1 MKKMM
6 IKSLRR
12 IQKNLMSYINQDRF
26 IDHCAVFGTYNIKD
40 AVYSNILGLH
50 ALQHRG
56 QEASGIFY
64 FQDNGQFSFKKGIGK
79 VSEVYAGF
87 DHEQIENP
95 KVTNGHNRYS
105 TFGGSEEKNIQ
116 PLYAQINKDIISISH
131 NGNITNAHY
140 LKQILLEDGCI
151 FQSDMDTEVIL
162 HLIAKSKETNIIE
175 KIQDALR
182 KIEGAYS
189 LIITYNDEII
199 AIRDP
204 NGIRPL
210 VLGKKDSGYV
220 ISSET
225 CGLDII
231 NSTFEREINP
241 GEIFLINDKGTRS
254 FSIANKVDKKFCI
267 FEYIYFARPDSN
279 FLNQNVY
286 EARINI
292 GKELYLEKKENNSD
306 IVIPVPDSGL
316 ASAIGYSEASGIPF
330 QLGIIRNHYVG
341 RSFIQPKQELRD
353 LAVKM
358 KHNVNLKLLKGKSIT
373 LIDDSIVR
381 GTTSK
386 KIVSLLKNAGVK
398 EIHFKVAS
406 PAIIGSCYYGVDTPN
421 EDNLIA
427 NIKNLEEI
435 KNYLEVDSLQ
445 YLSLNGLYKA
455 VNGNSGYCDA
465 CFTKN
470 YPVPLIDQTLKKQQ
484 KEQIKLV

>member
-1 MKKMM
+1 
-6 IKSLRR
+6 
-12 IQKNLMSYINQDRF
+12 MSYINQDRF
-26 IDHCAVFGTYNIKD
+26 IDHCAVFGTYDLKESI
-40 AVYSNILGLH
+40 YSTILGLH

-56 QEASGIFY
+56 QEASGVFY
-64 FQDNGQFSFKKGIGK
+64 FQESGLFSFKKGIGK
-79 VSEVYAGF
+79 VSEVYARF
-87 DHEQIENP
+87 DHEKIENP
-95 KVTNGHNRYS
+95 RVTNGHNRYS

-116 PLYAQINKDIISISH
+116 PLYAQINKDNISISH

-140 LKQILLEDGCI
+140 LKQNLLEDGCI

-175 KIQDALR
+175 KIQNALR
-182 KIEGAYS
+182 KVEGAYS

-210 VLGKKDSGYV
+210 VLGKKDNGFV

-231 NSTFEREINP
+231 NATFEREIDP
-241 GEIFLINDKGTRS
+241 GEILLINDKGIKS
-254 FSIANKVDKKFCI
+254 FSIANKVNKTFCI

-286 EARINI
+286 EVRINI
-292 GKELYLEKKENNSD
+292 GKQLYLENKENNSD

-358 KHNVNLKLLKGKSIT
+358 KHNVNLKLLQGKSIT

-398 EIHFKVAS
+398 KIHFKVAS
-406 PAIIGSCYYGVDTPN
+406 PAIIGSCYYGVDTPD

-435 KNYLEVDSLQ
+435 KDYLEVDTLQ
-445 YLSLNGLYKA
+445 YLSLEGLYKA
-455 VNGNSGYCDA
+455 VNGNRGYCDA
-465 CFTKN
+465 CFTKK

>member
-1 MKKMM
+1 MAEK
-6 IKSLRR
+6 R
-12 IQKNLMSYINQDRF
+12 IS
-26 IDHCAVFGTYNIKD
+26 
-40 AVYSNILGLH
+40 S
-50 ALQHRG
+50 
-56 QEASGIFY
+56 
-64 FQDNGQFSFKKGIGK
+64 
-79 VSEVYAGF
+79 
-87 DHEQIENP
+87 
-95 KVTNGHNRYS
+95 S
-105 TFGGSEEKNIQ
+105 TI
-116 PLYAQINKDIISISH
+116 LYAQINKDIISISH

-182 KIEGAYS
+182 KVEGAYS

>member
-1 MKKMM
+1 
-6 IKSLRR
+6 
-12 IQKNLMSYINQDRF
+12 MSYINQDRF
-26 IDHCAVFGTYNIKD
+26 IDHCAVFGTYDLKESI
-40 AVYSNILGLH
+40 YSTILGLH

-56 QEASGIFY
+56 QEASGVFY
-64 FQDNGQFSFKKGIGK
+64 FQESGLFSFKKGIGK
-79 VSEVYAGF
+79 VSEVYARF
-87 DHEQIENP
+87 DHEKIENP
-95 KVTNGHNRYS
+95 RVTNGHNRYS

-116 PLYAQINKDIISISH
+116 PLYAQINKDNISISH

-140 LKQILLEDGCI
+140 LKQNLLEDGCI

-175 KIQDALR
+175 KIQNALR
-182 KIEGAYS
+182 KVEGAYS

-210 VLGKKDSGYV
+210 VLGKKDNGFV
-220 ISSET
+220 LSSET

-231 NSTFEREINP
+231 NATFEREIDP
-241 GEIFLINDKGTRS
+241 GEILLINDKGIKS
-254 FSIANKVDKKFCI
+254 FSIANKVNKTFCI

-286 EARINI
+286 EVRINI
-292 GKELYLEKKENNSD
+292 GKQLYLENKENNSD

-358 KHNVNLKLLKGKSIT
+358 KHNVNLKLLQGKSIT

-398 EIHFKVAS
+398 KIHFKVAS
-406 PAIIGSCYYGVDTPN
+406 PAIIGSCYYGVDTPD

-435 KNYLEVDSLQ
+435 KDYLEVDTLQ
-445 YLSLNGLYKA
+445 YLSLEGLYKA
-455 VNGNSGYCDA
+455 VNGNRGYCDA
-465 CFTKN
+465 CFTKK

>member
-1 MKKMM
+1 
-6 IKSLRR
+6 
-12 IQKNLMSYINQDRF
+12 MSYINQDRF
-26 IDHCAVFGTYNIKD
+26 IDHCAVFGTYNLKESI
-40 AVYSNILGLH
+40 YSTILGLH

-56 QEASGIFY
+56 QEASGVFY
-64 FQDNGQFSFKKGIGK
+64 FQESGLFSFKKGIGK

-87 DHEQIENP
+87 DHEKIGNP
-95 KVTNGHNRYS
+95 RVTNGHNRYS

-116 PLYAQINKDIISISH
+116 PLYAQINKDNISISH

-140 LKQILLEDGCI
+140 LKQNLLEDGCI

-210 VLGKKDSGYV
+210 VLGKKDNGFV
-220 ISSET
+220 LSSET

-231 NSTFEREINP
+231 NATFEREIDP
-241 GEIFLINDKGTRS
+241 GEILLINDKGIKS
-254 FSIANKVDKKFCI
+254 FSIANKVNKTFCI

-292 GKELYLEKKENNSD
+292 GKQLYLENKENNSD

-358 KHNVNLKLLKGKSIT
+358 KHNVNLKLLQGKSIT

-398 EIHFKVAS
+398 KIHFKVAS

-427 NIKNLEEI
+427 NIKNLDEI
-435 KNYLEVDSLQ
+435 KDYLEVDTLQ
-445 YLSLNGLYKA
+445 YLTLEGLYKA
-455 VNGNSGYCDA
+455 VNGNQGYCDA
-465 CFTKN
+465 CFTKK

>member
-12 IQKNLMSYINQDRF
+12 NQTNLMSYINQDKF

-87 DHEQIENP
+87 NHEKIENP

-116 PLYAQINKDIISISH
+116 PLYAQINKDIISIAH

-140 LKQILLEDGCI
+140 LKEILLEDGCI

-182 KIEGAYS
+182 KVEGAYS

-210 VLGKKDSGYV
+210 VLGKKDNGYV

-231 NSTFEREINP
+231 NSTFEREIKP

-286 EARINI
+286 EVRINI

-358 KHNVNLKLLKGKSIT
+358 KHNVNLKLLKDKSIT

-406 PAIIGSCYYGVDTPN
+406 PAIVGSCYYGVDTPN

-427 NIKNLEEI
+427 NIKSLEEI
-435 KNYLEVDSLQ
+435 KDYLEVDSLQ
-445 YLSLNGLYKA
+445 YLSLEGLYKA
-455 VNGNSGYCDA
+455 VNGNNGYCDA

>member
-1 MKKMM
+1 
-6 IKSLRR
+6 
-12 IQKNLMSYINQDRF
+12 MSYINQDRF
-26 IDHCAVFGTYNIKD
+26 IDHCAVFGTYDLKESI
-40 AVYSNILGLH
+40 YSTILGLH

-56 QEASGIFY
+56 QEASGVFY
-64 FQDNGQFSFKKGIGK
+64 FQESGLFSFKKGIGK

-87 DHEQIENP
+87 DHEKIENP
-95 KVTNGHNRYS
+95 RVTNGHNRYS
-105 TFGGSEEKNIQ
+105 TFGRSEEKNIQ
-116 PLYAQINKDIISISH
+116 PLYAQINKDNISISH

-140 LKQILLEDGCI
+140 LKQNLLEDGCI

-182 KIEGAYS
+182 KVEGAYS

-210 VLGKKDSGYV
+210 VLGKKDNGFV

-231 NSTFEREINP
+231 NATFEREIDP
-241 GEIFLINDKGTRS
+241 GEILLINDKGIKS
-254 FSIANKVDKKFCI
+254 FSIANKVNKTFCI

-286 EARINI
+286 EVRINI
-292 GKELYLEKKENNSD
+292 GKQLYLENKENNSD

-358 KHNVNLKLLKGKSIT
+358 KHNVNLKLLQGKSIT

-398 EIHFKVAS
+398 KIHFKVAS
-406 PAIIGSCYYGVDTPN
+406 PAIIGSCYYGVDTPD

-435 KNYLEVDSLQ
+435 KDYLEVDTLQ
-445 YLSLNGLYKA
+445 YLSLEGLYKA
-455 VNGNSGYCDA
+455 VNGNRGYCDA
-465 CFTKN
+465 CFTKK

>member
-12 IQKNLMSYINQDRF
+12 NQTNLMSYINQDKF

-64 FQDNGQFSFKKGIGK
+64 FQDNGKFSFKKGIGK
-79 VSEVYAGF
+79 VSEVYVGF
-87 DHEQIENP
+87 NHERIENP

-116 PLYAQINKDIISISH
+116 PLYAQINKDIISIAH

-140 LKQILLEDGCI
+140 LKEILLEDGCI

-182 KIEGAYS
+182 KVEGAYS

-210 VLGKKDSGYV
+210 VLGKKDNGYV

-292 GKELYLEKKENNSD
+292 GKELYLENKENNSD

-406 PAIIGSCYYGVDTPN
+406 PAIVGSCYYGVDTPN

-427 NIKNLEEI
+427 NIKSLEEI
-435 KNYLEVDSLQ
+435 KDYLEVDSLQ

-455 VNGNSGYCDA
+455 VNGNNGYCDA

>member
-1 MKKMM
+1 
-6 IKSLRR
+6 
-12 IQKNLMSYINQDRF
+12 MSYINQDRF
-26 IDHCAVFGTYNIKD
+26 IDHCAVFGTYDLKESI
-40 AVYSNILGLH
+40 YSTILGLH

-56 QEASGIFY
+56 QEASGVFY
-64 FQDNGQFSFKKGIGK
+64 FQESGLFSFKKGIGK

-87 DHEQIENP
+87 DHEKIENP
-95 KVTNGHNRYS
+95 RVTNGHNRYS

-116 PLYAQINKDIISISH
+116 PLYAQINKDNISISH

-140 LKQILLEDGCI
+140 LKQNLLEDGCI

-175 KIQDALR
+175 RIQNALR
-182 KIEGAYS
+182 KVEGAYS

-210 VLGKKDSGYV
+210 VLGKKDNGFV
-220 ISSET
+220 LSSET

-231 NSTFEREINP
+231 NATFEREIDP
-241 GEIFLINDKGTRS
+241 GEILLINDKGIKS
-254 FSIANKVDKKFCI
+254 FSIANKVNKTFCI

-286 EARINI
+286 EVRINI
-292 GKELYLEKKENNSD
+292 GKQLYLENKENNSD

-358 KHNVNLKLLKGKSIT
+358 KHNVNLKLLQGKSIT

-398 EIHFKVAS
+398 KIHFKVAS
-406 PAIIGSCYYGVDTPN
+406 PAIIGSCYYGVDTPD

-435 KNYLEVDSLQ
+435 KDYLEVDTLQ
-445 YLSLNGLYKA
+445 YLSLEGLYKA
-455 VNGNSGYCDA
+455 VNGNRGYCDA
-465 CFTKN
+465 CFTKK

>member
-6 IKSLRR
+6 IKSRR
-12 IQKNLMSYINQDRF
+12 RNQTNLMSYINQDKF

-64 FQDNGQFSFKKGIGK
+64 FQDNGKFSFKKGIGK
-79 VSEVYAGF
+79 VSEVYVGF
-87 DHEQIENP
+87 NHERIENP

-116 PLYAQINKDIISISH
+116 PLYAQINKDIISIAH

-140 LKQILLEDGCI
+140 LKEILLEDGCI

-182 KIEGAYS
+182 KVEGAYS

-210 VLGKKDSGYV
+210 VLGKKDNGYV

-292 GKELYLEKKENNSD
+292 GKELYLENKENNSD

-358 KHNVNLKLLKGKSIT
+358 KHNVNLKLLNGKSIT

-406 PAIIGSCYYGVDTPN
+406 PAIVGSCYYGVDTPN

-427 NIKNLEEI
+427 NLKSLEEI
-435 KNYLEVDSLQ
+435 KDYLEVDSLQ

-455 VNGNSGYCDA
+455 VNGNNGYCDA

-470 YPVPLIDQTLKKQQ
+470 YPVPLIDLTLKKQQ

>member
-1 MKKMM
+1 
-6 IKSLRR
+6 
-12 IQKNLMSYINQDRF
+12 MSYTNQDRF
-26 IDHCAVFGTYNIKD
+26 IDHCAVFGTYNLKESI
-40 AVYSNILGLH
+40 YSTILGLH

-56 QEASGIFY
+56 QEASGVFY
-64 FQDNGQFSFKKGIGK
+64 FQESGTFSFKKGIGK

-87 DHEQIENP
+87 DHEKIDNP
-95 KVTNGHNRYS
+95 RVRTAHNRYS

-116 PLYAQINKDIISISH
+116 PLYAQINKDNISISH

-140 LKQILLEDGCI
+140 LKQNLLEDGCI

-182 KIEGAYS
+182 KVEGAYS
-189 LIITYNDEII
+189 LIITYNDEIL

-210 VLGKKDSGYV
+210 VLGKKDDGFV

-231 NSTFEREINP
+231 NATFEREIDP
-241 GEIFLINDKGTRS
+241 GEILLINDKGTKT
-254 FSIANKVDKKFCI
+254 FSIANKVNKTFCI

-292 GKELYLEKKENNSD
+292 GKQLYLENKKNNSD

-358 KHNVNLKLLKGKSIT
+358 KHNVNLKLLQGKSIT

-435 KNYLEVDSLQ
+435 KDYLEVDSLQ
-445 YLSLNGLYKA
+445 YLSLEGLYKA
-455 VNGNSGYCDA
+455 VNGNKGYCDA
-465 CFTKN
+465 CFTKK
-470 YPVPLIDQTLKKQQ
+470 YPVPLIDQTLKIQQ

>member
-1 MKKMM
+1 
-6 IKSLRR
+6 
-12 IQKNLMSYINQDRF
+12 MSYINQDRF
-26 IDHCAVFGTYNIKD
+26 IDHCAVFGTYDLKESI
-40 AVYSNILGLH
+40 YSTILGLH

-56 QEASGIFY
+56 QEASGVFY
-64 FQDNGQFSFKKGIGK
+64 FQESGLFSFKKGIGK

-87 DHEQIENP
+87 DHEKIENP
-95 KVTNGHNRYS
+95 RVTNGHNRYS

-116 PLYAQINKDIISISH
+116 PLYAQINKDNISISH

-140 LKQILLEDGCI
+140 LKQNLLEDGCI

-182 KIEGAYS
+182 KVEGAYS

-210 VLGKKDSGYV
+210 VLGKKDNGFV

-231 NSTFEREINP
+231 NATFEREIDP
-241 GEIFLINDKGTRS
+241 GEILLINDKGIKS
-254 FSIANKVDKKFCI
+254 FSIANKVNKTFCI

-286 EARINI
+286 EVRINI
-292 GKELYLEKKENNSD
+292 GKQLYLENKEDNSD

-358 KHNVNLKLLKGKSIT
+358 KHNVNLKLLQGKSIT

-398 EIHFKVAS
+398 KIHFKVAS
-406 PAIIGSCYYGVDTPN
+406 PAIIGSCYYGVDTPD

-435 KNYLEVDSLQ
+435 KDYLEVDTLQ
-445 YLSLNGLYKA
+445 YLSLEGLYKA
-455 VNGNSGYCDA
+455 VNGNRGYCDA
-465 CFTKN
+465 CFTKK

>member
-1 MKKMM
+1 
-6 IKSLRR
+6 
-12 IQKNLMSYINQDRF
+12 
-26 IDHCAVFGTYNIKD
+26 
-40 AVYSNILGLH
+40 
-50 ALQHRG
+50 
-56 QEASGIFY
+56 
-64 FQDNGQFSFKKGIGK
+64 
-79 VSEVYAGF
+79 
-87 DHEQIENP
+87 
-95 KVTNGHNRYS
+95 
-105 TFGGSEEKNIQ
+105 
-116 PLYAQINKDIISISH
+116 
-131 NGNITNAHY
+131 
-140 LKQILLEDGCI
+140 
-151 FQSDMDTEVIL
+151 MDTEVIL

-182 KIEGAYS
+182 KVEGAYS
-189 LIITYNDEII
+189 LIITYNDEIL

-210 VLGKKDSGYV
+210 VLGKKDNGFV

-231 NSTFEREINP
+231 NATFEREIDP
-241 GEIFLINDKGTRS
+241 GEILLINDKGTKT
-254 FSIANKVDKKFCI
+254 FSIANKVNKTFCI

-292 GKELYLEKKENNSD
+292 GKQLYLENKKNNSD

-358 KHNVNLKLLKGKSIT
+358 KHNVNLKLLQGKSIT

-435 KNYLEVDSLQ
+435 RDYLEVDSLQ
-445 YLSLNGLYKA
+445 YLSLEGLYKA
-455 VNGNSGYCDA
+455 VNGNKGYCDA
-465 CFTKN
+465 CFTKK
-470 YPVPLIDQTLKKQQ
+470 YPVPLIDQTLKIQQ
-484 KEQIKLV
+484 KEQIELV

>member
-1 MKKMM
+1 
-6 IKSLRR
+6 
-12 IQKNLMSYINQDRF
+12 MSYINQDRF
-26 IDHCAVFGTYNIKD
+26 IDHCAVFGTYDLKESI
-40 AVYSNILGLH
+40 YSTILGLH

-56 QEASGIFY
+56 QEASGVFY
-64 FQDNGQFSFKKGIGK
+64 FQESGLFSFKKGIGK
-79 VSEVYAGF
+79 VSEVYTGF
-87 DHEQIENP
+87 DHEKIENP
-95 KVTNGHNRYS
+95 RVTNGHNRYS

-116 PLYAQINKDIISISH
+116 PLYAQINKDNISISH

-140 LKQILLEDGCI
+140 LKQNLLEDGCI

-182 KIEGAYS
+182 KVEGAYS

-210 VLGKKDSGYV
+210 VLGKKDNGFV
-220 ISSET
+220 LSSET

-231 NSTFEREINP
+231 NATFEREIDP
-241 GEIFLINDKGTRS
+241 GEILLINDKGTKT
-254 FSIANKVDKKFCI
+254 FSIANKVNKTFCI

-292 GKELYLEKKENNSD
+292 GKQLYLENKKNNSD

-358 KHNVNLKLLKGKSIT
+358 KHNVNLKLLRGKSIT

-398 EIHFKVAS
+398 KIHFKVAS

-435 KNYLEVDSLQ
+435 KDYLEVDTLQ
-445 YLSLNGLYKA
+445 YLSLEGLYKA
-455 VNGNSGYCDA
+455 VNGNQGYCDA
-465 CFTKN
+465 CFTKK

>member
-1 MKKMM
+1 
-6 IKSLRR
+6 
-12 IQKNLMSYINQDRF
+12 MSYINQDRF

-40 AVYSNILGLH
+40 AIYSNILGLH

-64 FQDNGQFSFKKGIGK
+64 FQDNRRFSFKKGIGK

-87 DHEQIENP
+87 NHELIKNP

-182 KIEGAYS
+182 KVEGAYS

-210 VLGKKDSGYV
+210 VLGKKDSGFV

-292 GKELYLEKKENNSD
+292 GKELYSEKKENNSD
-306 IVIPVPDSGL
+306 IIIPVPDSGL

-358 KHNVNLKLLKGKSIT
+358 KHNVNQKLLKNKSIT

-427 NIKNLEEI
+427 NIKSLEEI

-445 YLSLNGLYKA
+445 YLSLKGLYKA
-455 VNGNSGYCDA
+455 VNGDNGYCDA

-470 YPVPLIDQTLKKQQ
+470 YPVPLIDQTIKKQQ

>member
-1 MKKMM
+1 
-6 IKSLRR
+6 
-12 IQKNLMSYINQDRF
+12 MSYINQDRF
-26 IDHCAVFGTYNIKD
+26 IDHCAVFGTYDLKESI
-40 AVYSNILGLH
+40 YSTILGLH

-56 QEASGIFY
+56 QEASGVFY
-64 FQDNGQFSFKKGIGK
+64 FQESGLFSFKKGIGK

-87 DHEQIENP
+87 DHEKIGNP
-95 KVTNGHNRYS
+95 RITNGHNRYS

-116 PLYAQINKDIISISH
+116 PLYAQINKDNISISH

-140 LKQILLEDGCI
+140 LKQNLLEDGCI

-182 KIEGAYS
+182 KVEGAYS

-210 VLGKKDSGYV
+210 VLGKKDNGFV
-220 ISSET
+220 LSSET

-231 NSTFEREINP
+231 NATFEREIDP
-241 GEIFLINDKGTRS
+241 GEILLINDKGIKS
-254 FSIANKVDKKFCI
+254 FSIANKVNKTFCI

-292 GKELYLEKKENNSD
+292 GKQLYLENKENNSD

-358 KHNVNLKLLKGKSIT
+358 KHNVNLKLLQGKSIT

-398 EIHFKVAS
+398 KIHFKVAS

-435 KNYLEVDSLQ
+435 KDYLEVDTLQ
-445 YLSLNGLYKA
+445 YLSLEGLYKA
-455 VNGNSGYCDA
+455 VNGNQGYCDA
-465 CFTKN
+465 CFTKK

>member
-1 MKKMM
+1 
-6 IKSLRR
+6 
-12 IQKNLMSYINQDRF
+12 MSYINQDRF
-26 IDHCAVFGTYNIKD
+26 IDHCAVFGTYDLKESI
-40 AVYSNILGLH
+40 YSTILGLH

-56 QEASGIFY
+56 QEASGVFY
-64 FQDNGQFSFKKGIGK
+64 FQESGLFSFKKGIGK

-87 DHEQIENP
+87 DHEKIENP
-95 KVTNGHNRYS
+95 RVTNGHNRYS

-116 PLYAQINKDIISISH
+116 PLYAQINKDNISISH

-140 LKQILLEDGCI
+140 LKQNLLEDGCI

-175 KIQDALR
+175 KIQNALR
-182 KIEGAYS
+182 KVEGAYS

-210 VLGKKDSGYV
+210 VLGKKDNGFV

-231 NSTFEREINP
+231 NATFEREIDP
-241 GEIFLINDKGTRS
+241 GEILLINDKGIKS
-254 FSIANKVDKKFCI
+254 FSIANKVNKTFCI

-286 EARINI
+286 EVRINI
-292 GKELYLEKKENNSD
+292 GKQLYLENKENNSD

-358 KHNVNLKLLKGKSIT
+358 KHNVNLKLLQGKSIT

-398 EIHFKVAS
+398 KIHFKVAS
-406 PAIIGSCYYGVDTPN
+406 PAIIGSCYYGVDTPD

-435 KNYLEVDSLQ
+435 KDYLEVDTLQ
-445 YLSLNGLYKA
+445 YLSLEGLYKA
-455 VNGNSGYCDA
+455 VNGNRGYCDA
-465 CFTKN
+465 CFTKK

>member
-1 MKKMM
+1 
-6 IKSLRR
+6 
-12 IQKNLMSYINQDRF
+12 
-26 IDHCAVFGTYNIKD
+26 
-40 AVYSNILGLH
+40 
-50 ALQHRG
+50 
-56 QEASGIFY
+56 
-64 FQDNGQFSFKKGIGK
+64 
-79 VSEVYAGF
+79 
-87 DHEQIENP
+87 
-95 KVTNGHNRYS
+95 
-105 TFGGSEEKNIQ
+105 
-116 PLYAQINKDIISISH
+116 LYAQINKDNISISH

-140 LKQILLEDGCI
+140 LKQNLLEDGCI

-182 KIEGAYS
+182 KVEGAYS

-210 VLGKKDSGYV
+210 VLGKKDNGFV
-220 ISSET
+220 LSSET

-231 NSTFEREINP
+231 NATFEREVDP
-241 GEIFLINDKGTRS
+241 GEILLINDKGIKS
-254 FSIANKVDKKFCI
+254 FSIANKVNKTFCI

-292 GKELYLEKKENNSD
+292 GKQLYLENKKNNSD

-358 KHNVNLKLLKGKSIT
+358 KHNVNLKLLQGKSIT

-398 EIHFKVAS
+398 KIHFKVAS

-435 KNYLEVDSLQ
+435 KDYLEVDTLQ
-445 YLSLNGLYKA
+445 YLSLEGLYKA
-455 VNGNSGYCDA
+455 VNGNQGYCDA
-465 CFTKN
+465 CFTKK

>member
-1 MKKMM
+1 
-6 IKSLRR
+6 
-12 IQKNLMSYINQDRF
+12 MSYINQDRF
-26 IDHCAVFGTYNIKD
+26 IDHCAVFGTYDLKESI
-40 AVYSNILGLH
+40 YSTILGLH

-56 QEASGIFY
+56 QEASGVFY
-64 FQDNGQFSFKKGIGK
+64 FQESGLFSFKKGIGK

-87 DHEQIENP
+87 DHEKIENP
-95 KVTNGHNRYS
+95 RVTNGHNRYS

-116 PLYAQINKDIISISH
+116 PLYAQINKDNISISH

-140 LKQILLEDGCI
+140 LKQNLLEDGCI

-175 KIQDALR
+175 RIQNALR
-182 KIEGAYS
+182 KVEGAYS

-210 VLGKKDSGYV
+210 VLGKKDNGFV

-231 NSTFEREINP
+231 NATFEREIDP
-241 GEIFLINDKGTRS
+241 GEILLINDKGIKS
-254 FSIANKVDKKFCI
+254 FSIANKVNKTFCI

-286 EARINI
+286 EVRINI
-292 GKELYLEKKENNSD
+292 GKQLYLENKENNSD

-358 KHNVNLKLLKGKSIT
+358 KHNVNLKLLQGKSIT

-398 EIHFKVAS
+398 KIHFKVAS
-406 PAIIGSCYYGVDTPN
+406 PAIIGSCYYGVDTPD

-435 KNYLEVDSLQ
+435 KDYLEVDTLQ
-445 YLSLNGLYKA
+445 YLSLEGLYKA
-455 VNGNSGYCDA
+455 VNGNRGYCDA
-465 CFTKN
+465 CFTKK

>member
-6 IKSLRR
+6 IRFLRR
-12 IQKNLMSYINQDRF
+12 NQMSYINQDRF

-40 AVYSNILGLH
+40 AIYSNILGLH

-64 FQDNGQFSFKKGIGK
+64 FQDNRRFSFKKGIGK

-87 DHEQIENP
+87 NHEVIENP

-182 KIEGAYS
+182 KVEGAYS

-210 VLGKKDSGYV
+210 VLGKKDSGFV

-292 GKELYLEKKENNSD
+292 GKELYSEKKENNSD
-306 IVIPVPDSGL
+306 IIIPVPDSGL

-358 KHNVNLKLLKGKSIT
+358 KHNVNQKLLKNKSIT

-427 NIKNLEEI
+427 NIKSLEEI

-445 YLSLNGLYKA
+445 YLSLKGLYKA
-455 VNGNSGYCDA
+455 VNGDNGYCDA

-470 YPVPLIDQTLKKQQ
+470 YPVPLIDQTIKKQQ

>member
-1 MKKMM
+1 
-6 IKSLRR
+6 
-12 IQKNLMSYINQDRF
+12 MSYTSQDRF
-26 IDHCAVFGTYNIKD
+26 IDHCAVFGTYNLKESI
-40 AVYSNILGLH
+40 YSTILGLH

-56 QEASGIFY
+56 QEASGVFY
-64 FQDNGQFSFKKGIGK
+64 FQESGTFSFKKGIGK

-87 DHEQIENP
+87 DHEKIDNP
-95 KVTNGHNRYS
+95 RVTNGHNRYS

-116 PLYAQINKDIISISH
+116 PLYAQINKDNISISH

-140 LKQILLEDGCI
+140 LKQNLLEDGCI

-182 KIEGAYS
+182 KVEGAYS
-189 LIITYNDEII
+189 LIITYNDEIL

-210 VLGKKDSGYV
+210 VLGKKDDGFV

-231 NSTFEREINP
+231 NATFEREIDP
-241 GEIFLINDKGTRS
+241 GEILLINDKGTKT
-254 FSIANKVDKKFCI
+254 FSIANKVNKTFCI

-292 GKELYLEKKENNSD
+292 GKQLYLENKKNNSD

-358 KHNVNLKLLKGKSIT
+358 KHNVNLKLLQGKSIT

-435 KNYLEVDSLQ
+435 KDYLDVDSLQ
-445 YLSLNGLYKA
+445 YLSLEGLYKA
-455 VNGNSGYCDA
+455 VNGNKGYCDA
-465 CFTKN
+465 CFTKK
-470 YPVPLIDQTLKKQQ
+470 YPVPLIDQTLKIQQ

>member
-1 MKKMM
+1 
-6 IKSLRR
+6 
-12 IQKNLMSYINQDRF
+12 MSCINQDRF
-26 IDHCAVFGTYNIKD
+26 IDHCAVFETYDLKESI
-40 AVYSNILGLH
+40 YSTILGLH

-56 QEASGIFY
+56 QEASGVFY
-64 FQDNGQFSFKKGIGK
+64 FQESGLFSFKKGIGK

-87 DHEQIENP
+87 DHEKIENP
-95 KVTNGHNRYS
+95 RVTNGHNRYS

-116 PLYAQINKDIISISH
+116 PLYAQINKDNISISH

-140 LKQILLEDGCI
+140 LKQNLLEDGCI

-182 KIEGAYS
+182 KVEGAYS

-210 VLGKKDSGYV
+210 VLGKKDNGFV
-220 ISSET
+220 LSSET

-231 NSTFEREINP
+231 NATFEREIDP
-241 GEIFLINDKGTRS
+241 GEILLINDKGIKS
-254 FSIANKVDKKFCI
+254 FSIANKVNKTFCI

-292 GKELYLEKKENNSD
+292 GKQLYLENKKNNSD

-358 KHNVNLKLLKGKSIT
+358 KHNVNLKLLQGKSIT

-398 EIHFKVAS
+398 KIHFKVAS

-435 KNYLEVDSLQ
+435 KDYLEVDTLQ
-445 YLSLNGLYKA
+445 YLSLEGLYKA
-455 VNGNSGYCDA
+455 VNGNQGYCDA
-465 CFTKN
+465 CFTKK

>member
-1 MKKMM
+1 M
-6 IKSLRR
+6 
-12 IQKNLMSYINQDRF
+12 
-26 IDHCAVFGTYNIKD
+26 CG
-40 AVYSNILGLH
+40 ILGIVGKNPVNQLLYDGLLV
-50 ALQHRG
+50 LQHRG
-56 QEASGIFY
+56 QEASGVFY
-64 FQDNGQFSFKKGIGK
+64 FQESGLFSFKKGIGK

-87 DHEQIENP
+87 DHEKIENP
-95 KVTNGHNRYS
+95 RVTNGHNRYS

-116 PLYAQINKDIISISH
+116 PLYAQINKDNISISH

-140 LKQILLEDGCI
+140 LKQNLLEDGCI

-182 KIEGAYS
+182 KVEGAYS

-210 VLGKKDSGYV
+210 VLGKKDNGFV
-220 ISSET
+220 LSSET
-225 CGLDII
+225 CALDII
-231 NSTFEREINP
+231 NATFEREIDP
-241 GEIFLINDKGTRS
+241 GEILLINDKGIKS
-254 FSIANKVDKKFCI
+254 FSIANKVNKTFCI

-286 EARINI
+286 EVRINI
-292 GKELYLEKKENNSD
+292 GKQLYLENKENNSD

-358 KHNVNLKLLKGKSIT
+358 KHNVNLKLLQGKSIT

-398 EIHFKVAS
+398 KIHFKVAS
-406 PAIIGSCYYGVDTPN
+406 PAIIGSCYYGVDTPD

-435 KNYLEVDSLQ
+435 KDYLEVDTLQ
-445 YLSLNGLYKA
+445 YLSLEGLYKA
-455 VNGNSGYCDA
+455 VNGNRGYCDA
-465 CFTKN
+465 CFTKK

>member
-1 MKKMM
+1 
-6 IKSLRR
+6 
-12 IQKNLMSYINQDRF
+12 MSYTNKDRF
-26 IDHCAVFGTYNIKD
+26 IDHCAVFGTYNLKESI
-40 AVYSNILGLH
+40 YSTILGLH

-56 QEASGIFY
+56 QEASGVFY
-64 FQDNGQFSFKKGIGK
+64 FQESGTFSFKKGIGK

-87 DHEQIENP
+87 DHEKIDNP
-95 KVTNGHNRYS
+95 RVTNGHNRYS

-116 PLYAQINKDIISISH
+116 PLYAQINKDNISISH

-140 LKQILLEDGCI
+140 LKQNLLEDGCI

-182 KIEGAYS
+182 KVEGAYS
-189 LIITYNDEII
+189 LIITYNDEIL

-210 VLGKKDSGYV
+210 VLGKKDDGFV

-231 NSTFEREINP
+231 NATFEREIDP
-241 GEIFLINDKGTRS
+241 GEILLINDKGTKT
-254 FSIANKVDKKFCI
+254 FSIANKVNKTFCI

-292 GKELYLEKKENNSD
+292 GKQLYLENKKNNSD

-358 KHNVNLKLLKGKSIT
+358 KHNVNLKLLQGKSIT

-435 KNYLEVDSLQ
+435 KDYLEVDSLQ
-445 YLSLNGLYKA
+445 YLSLEGLYKA
-455 VNGNSGYCDA
+455 VNGNKGYCDA
-465 CFTKN
+465 CFTKK
-470 YPVPLIDQTLKKQQ
+470 YPVPLIDQTLKIQQ

>member
-1 MKKMM
+1 
-6 IKSLRR
+6 
-12 IQKNLMSYINQDRF
+12 MSYTNQDRF
-26 IDHCAVFGTYNIKD
+26 IDHCAVFGTYNLKESI
-40 AVYSNILGLH
+40 YSTILGLH

-56 QEASGIFY
+56 QEASGVFY
-64 FQDNGQFSFKKGIGK
+64 FQESGTFSFKKGIGK

-87 DHEQIENP
+87 DHAKIDNP
-95 KVTNGHNRYS
+95 RVTNGHNRYS

-116 PLYAQINKDIISISH
+116 PLYAQINKDNISISH

-140 LKQILLEDGCI
+140 LKQNLLEDGCI

-182 KIEGAYS
+182 KVEGAYS
-189 LIITYNDEII
+189 LIITYNDEIL

-210 VLGKKDSGYV
+210 VLGKKDDGFV

-231 NSTFEREINP
+231 NATFEREIDP
-241 GEIFLINDKGTRS
+241 GEILLINDKGTKT
-254 FSIANKVDKKFCI
+254 FSIANKVNKTFCI

-292 GKELYLEKKENNSD
+292 GKQLYLENKKNNSD

-358 KHNVNLKLLKGKSIT
+358 KHNVNLKLLQGKSIT

-427 NIKNLEEI
+427 NIKNLDEI
-435 KNYLEVDSLQ
+435 KDYLEVDSLQ
-445 YLSLNGLYKA
+445 YLSLEGLYKA
-455 VNGNSGYCDA
+455 VNGNKGYCDA
-465 CFTKN
+465 CFTKK
-470 YPVPLIDQTLKKQQ
+470 YPVPLIDQTLKIQH

>member
-1 MKKMM
+1 
-6 IKSLRR
+6 
-12 IQKNLMSYINQDRF
+12 MSYTNQDRF
-26 IDHCAVFGTYNIKD
+26 IDHCAVFGTYNLKESI
-40 AVYSNILGLH
+40 YSTILGLH

-56 QEASGIFY
+56 QEASGVFY
-64 FQDNGQFSFKKGIGK
+64 FQESRTFSFKKGIGK

-87 DHEQIENP
+87 DHEKIDNP
-95 KVTNGHNRYS
+95 RVTNGHNRYS

-116 PLYAQINKDIISISH
+116 PLYAQINKDNISISH

-140 LKQILLEDGCI
+140 LKQNLLEDGCI

-182 KIEGAYS
+182 KVEGAYS
-189 LIITYNDEII
+189 LIITYNDEIL

-210 VLGKKDSGYV
+210 VLGKKDDGFV

-231 NSTFEREINP
+231 NATFEREIDP
-241 GEIFLINDKGTRS
+241 GEILLINDKGTKT
-254 FSIANKVDKKFCI
+254 FSIANKVNKTFCI

-292 GKELYLEKKENNSD
+292 GKQLYLENKKNNSD

-358 KHNVNLKLLKGKSIT
+358 KHNVNLKLLQGKSIT

-435 KNYLEVDSLQ
+435 KDYLEVDSLQ
-445 YLSLNGLYKA
+445 YLSLEGLYKA
-455 VNGNSGYCDA
+455 VNGNKGYCDA
-465 CFTKN
+465 CFTKK
-470 YPVPLIDQTLKKQQ
+470 YPVPLIDQTLKIQQ

>member
-1 MKKMM
+1 
-6 IKSLRR
+6 
-12 IQKNLMSYINQDRF
+12 MSYINQDRF
-26 IDHCAVFGTYNIKD
+26 IDHCAVFGTYDLKESI
-40 AVYSNILGLH
+40 YSTILGLH

-56 QEASGIFY
+56 QEASGVFY
-64 FQDNGQFSFKKGIGK
+64 FQESGLFSFKKGIGK

-87 DHEQIENP
+87 DHEKIENP
-95 KVTNGHNRYS
+95 RVTNGHNRYS

-116 PLYAQINKDIISISH
+116 PLYAQINKDNISISH

-140 LKQILLEDGCI
+140 LKQNLLEDGCI

-182 KIEGAYS
+182 KVEGAYS

-210 VLGKKDSGYV
+210 VLGKKDNGFV
-220 ISSET
+220 LSSET

-231 NSTFEREINP
+231 NATFEREIDP
-241 GEIFLINDKGTRS
+241 GEILLINDKGIKS
-254 FSIANKVDKKFCI
+254 FSIANKVNKTFCI

-286 EARINI
+286 EVRINI
-292 GKELYLEKKENNSD
+292 GKQLYLENKENNSD

-358 KHNVNLKLLKGKSIT
+358 KHNVNLKLLQGKSIT

-398 EIHFKVAS
+398 KIHFKVAS
-406 PAIIGSCYYGVDTPN
+406 PAIIGSCYYGVDTPD

-435 KNYLEVDSLQ
+435 KDYLEVDTLQ
-445 YLSLNGLYKA
+445 YLSLEGLYKA
-455 VNGNSGYCDA
+455 VNGNRGYCDA
-465 CFTKN
+465 CFTKK

>member
-1 MKKMM
+1 
-6 IKSLRR
+6 
-12 IQKNLMSYINQDRF
+12 MSYINQDRF
-26 IDHCAVFGTYNIKD
+26 IDHCAVFGTYDLKESI
-40 AVYSNILGLH
+40 YSTILGLH

-56 QEASGIFY
+56 QEASGVFY
-64 FQDNGQFSFKKGIGK
+64 FQESGLFSFKKGIGK

-87 DHEQIENP
+87 DHEKIENP
-95 KVTNGHNRYS
+95 RVTNGHNRYS

-116 PLYAQINKDIISISH
+116 PLYAQINKDNISISH

-140 LKQILLEDGCI
+140 LKQNLLEDGCI

-175 KIQDALR
+175 KIQNALR
-182 KIEGAYS
+182 KVEGAYS

-210 VLGKKDSGYV
+210 VLGKKDNGFV
-220 ISSET
+220 LSSET

-231 NSTFEREINP
+231 NATFEREIDP
-241 GEIFLINDKGTRS
+241 GEILLINDKGIKS
-254 FSIANKVDKKFCI
+254 FSIANKVNKTFCI

-286 EARINI
+286 EVRINI
-292 GKELYLEKKENNSD
+292 GKQLYLENKENNSD

-358 KHNVNLKLLKGKSIT
+358 KHNVNLKLLQGKSIT

-398 EIHFKVAS
+398 KIHFKVAS
-406 PAIIGSCYYGVDTPN
+406 PAIIGSCYYGVDTPD

-435 KNYLEVDSLQ
+435 KDYLEVDTLQ
-445 YLSLNGLYKA
+445 YLSLEGLYKA
-455 VNGNSGYCDA
+455 VNGNRGYCDA
-465 CFTKN
+465 CFTKK

>member
-1 MKKMM
+1 
-6 IKSLRR
+6 
-12 IQKNLMSYINQDRF
+12 MSYINQDRF
-26 IDHCAVFGTYNIKD
+26 IDHCAVFGTYDLKESI
-40 AVYSNILGLH
+40 YSTILGLH

-56 QEASGIFY
+56 QEASGVFY
-64 FQDNGQFSFKKGIGK
+64 FQESGLFSFKKGIGK

-87 DHEQIENP
+87 DHEKIENP
-95 KVTNGHNRYS
+95 RVTNGHNRYS

-116 PLYAQINKDIISISH
+116 PLYAQINKDNISISH

-140 LKQILLEDGCI
+140 LKQNLLEDGCI

-182 KIEGAYS
+182 KVEGAYS

-210 VLGKKDSGYV
+210 VLGKKDNGFV
-220 ISSET
+220 LSSET

-231 NSTFEREINP
+231 NATFEREIDP
-241 GEIFLINDKGTRS
+241 GEILLINDKGIKS
-254 FSIANKVDKKFCI
+254 FSIANKVNKTFCI

-292 GKELYLEKKENNSD
+292 GKQLYLENKKNNSD

-358 KHNVNLKLLKGKSIT
+358 KHNVNLKLLQGKSIT

-398 EIHFKVAS
+398 KIHFKVAS

-435 KNYLEVDSLQ
+435 KDYLEVDTLQ
-445 YLSLNGLYKA
+445 YLSLEGLYKA
-455 VNGNSGYCDA
+455 VNGNQGYCDA
-465 CFTKN
+465 CFTKK
-470 YPVPLIDQTLKKQQ
+470 YPVPLIDQILKTQQ

>member
-1 MKKMM
+1 
-6 IKSLRR
+6 
-12 IQKNLMSYINQDRF
+12 MSYINQDRF
-26 IDHCAVFGTYNIKD
+26 IDHCAVFGTYDLKESI
-40 AVYSNILGLH
+40 YSTILGLH

-56 QEASGIFY
+56 QEASGVFY
-64 FQDNGQFSFKKGIGK
+64 FQESGLFSFKKGIGK

-87 DHEQIENP
+87 DHEKIENP
-95 KVTNGHNRYS
+95 RVTNGHNRYS

-116 PLYAQINKDIISISH
+116 PLYAQINKDNISISH

-140 LKQILLEDGCI
+140 LKQNLLEDGCI

-182 KIEGAYS
+182 KVEGAYS

-210 VLGKKDSGYV
+210 VLGKKDNGFV
-220 ISSET
+220 LSSET

-231 NSTFEREINP
+231 NATFEREIDP
-241 GEIFLINDKGTRS
+241 GEILLINDKGIKS
-254 FSIANKVDKKFCI
+254 FSIANKVNKTFCI

-292 GKELYLEKKENNSD
+292 GKQLYLENKENNSD

-358 KHNVNLKLLKGKSIT
+358 KHNVNLKLLQGKSIT

-398 EIHFKVAS
+398 KIHFKVAS

-435 KNYLEVDSLQ
+435 KDYLEVDTLQ
-445 YLSLNGLYKA
+445 YLSLEGLYKA
-455 VNGNSGYCDA
+455 VNGNRGYCDA
-465 CFTKN
+465 CFTKK

>member
-1 MKKMM
+1 
-6 IKSLRR
+6 
-12 IQKNLMSYINQDRF
+12 MSYINQDRF
-26 IDHCAVFGTYNIKD
+26 IDHCAVFGTYDLKESI
-40 AVYSNILGLH
+40 YSTILGLH

-56 QEASGIFY
+56 QEASGVFY
-64 FQDNGQFSFKKGIGK
+64 FQESGLFSFKKGIGK
-79 VSEVYAGF
+79 VSEVYARF
-87 DHEQIENP
+87 DHEKIENP
-95 KVTNGHNRYS
+95 RVTNGHNRYS

-116 PLYAQINKDIISISH
+116 PLYAQINKDNISISH

-140 LKQILLEDGCI
+140 LKQNLLEDGCI

-182 KIEGAYS
+182 KVEGAYS

-210 VLGKKDSGYV
+210 VLGKKDNGFV

-231 NSTFEREINP
+231 NATFEREIDP
-241 GEIFLINDKGTRS
+241 GEILLINDKGIKS
-254 FSIANKVDKKFCI
+254 FSIANKVNKTFCI

-286 EARINI
+286 EVRINI
-292 GKELYLEKKENNSD
+292 GKQLYLENKENNSD

-358 KHNVNLKLLKGKSIT
+358 KHNVNLKLLQGKSIT

-398 EIHFKVAS
+398 KIHFKVAS
-406 PAIIGSCYYGVDTPN
+406 PAIIGSCYYGVDTPD

-435 KNYLEVDSLQ
+435 KDYLEVDTLQ
-445 YLSLNGLYKA
+445 YLSLEGLYKA
-455 VNGNSGYCDA
+455 VNGNRGYCDA
-465 CFTKN
+465 CFTKK

>member
-1 MKKMM
+1 
-6 IKSLRR
+6 
-12 IQKNLMSYINQDRF
+12 MSYINQDRF
-26 IDHCAVFGTYNIKD
+26 IDHCAVFGTYNLKESI
-40 AVYSNILGLH
+40 YSTILGLH

-56 QEASGIFY
+56 QEASGVFY
-64 FQDNGQFSFKKGIGK
+64 FQESGYFSFKKGIGK

-87 DHEQIENP
+87 DHEKIGNP
-95 KVTNGHNRYS
+95 RITNGHNRYS

-116 PLYAQINKDIISISH
+116 PLYAQINKDNISISH

-140 LKQILLEDGCI
+140 LKQNLLEDGCI

-182 KIEGAYS
+182 KVEGAYS

-210 VLGKKDSGYV
+210 VLGKKDNGFV
-220 ISSET
+220 LSSET

-231 NSTFEREINP
+231 NATFEREIDP
-241 GEIFLINDKGTRS
+241 GEILLINDKGIKS
-254 FSIANKVDKKFCI
+254 FSIANKVNKTFCI

-292 GKELYLEKKENNSD
+292 GKQLYMENKENNSD

-358 KHNVNLKLLKGKSIT
+358 KHNVNLKLLQGISIT

-398 EIHFKVAS
+398 KIHFKVAS

-427 NIKNLEEI
+427 NIKNLDEI
-435 KNYLEVDSLQ
+435 KDYLEVDSLQ
-445 YLSLNGLYKA
+445 YLSLEGLYKA
-455 VNGNSGYCDA
+455 VNGNQGYCDA
-465 CFTKN
+465 CFTKK
-470 YPVPLIDQTLKKQQ
+470 YPVPLVDQTIKTQQ

>member
-12 IQKNLMSYINQDRF
+12 NQKNLMNYINQDRF

-64 FQDNGQFSFKKGIGK
+64 LKDKGQFSFKKGIGK

-87 DHEQIENP
+87 DHEKIENP

-116 PLYAQINKDIISISH
+116 PLYAQINKDIISIAH
-131 NGNITNAHY
+131 NGNITNALY

-182 KIEGAYS
+182 KVEGAYS

-210 VLGKKDSGYV
+210 VLGKKDNGYV

-292 GKELYLEKKENNSD
+292 GKELYLENKENNSD

-421 EDNLIA
+421 ENNLIA
-427 NIKNLEEI
+427 NIKSLEEI
-435 KNYLEVDSLQ
+435 RDYLEVDSLQ
-445 YLSLNGLYKA
+445 YLSLEGLYKA
-455 VNGNSGYCDA
+455 VNGNNGYCDA

>member
-1 MKKMM
+1 
-6 IKSLRR
+6 
-12 IQKNLMSYINQDRF
+12 
-26 IDHCAVFGTYNIKD
+26 
-40 AVYSNILGLH
+40 
-50 ALQHRG
+50 
-56 QEASGIFY
+56 
-64 FQDNGQFSFKKGIGK
+64 
-79 VSEVYAGF
+79 
-87 DHEQIENP
+87 
-95 KVTNGHNRYS
+95 
-105 TFGGSEEKNIQ
+105 
-116 PLYAQINKDIISISH
+116 
-131 NGNITNAHY
+131 
-140 LKQILLEDGCI
+140 
-151 FQSDMDTEVIL
+151 MDTEVIL

-182 KIEGAYS
+182 KVEGAYS

>member
-1 MKKMM
+1 
-6 IKSLRR
+6 
-12 IQKNLMSYINQDRF
+12 MSYINQDRF
-26 IDHCAVFGTYNIKD
+26 IDHCAVFGTYNLKESI
-40 AVYSNILGLH
+40 YSTILGLH

-56 QEASGIFY
+56 QEASGVFY
-64 FQDNGQFSFKKGIGK
+64 FQESGLFSFKKGIGK

-87 DHEQIENP
+87 DHEKIGNP
-95 KVTNGHNRYS
+95 RVTNGHNRYS

-116 PLYAQINKDIISISH
+116 PLYAQINKDNISISH

-140 LKQILLEDGCI
+140 LKQNLLEDGCI

-182 KIEGAYS
+182 KVEGAYS

-210 VLGKKDSGYV
+210 VLGKKDNGFV
-220 ISSET
+220 LSSET

-231 NSTFEREINP
+231 NATFEREIDP
-241 GEIFLINDKGTRS
+241 GEILLINDKGIKS
-254 FSIANKVDKKFCI
+254 FSIANKVNKTFCI

-292 GKELYLEKKENNSD
+292 GKQLYLENKKNNSD

-358 KHNVNLKLLKGKSIT
+358 KHNVNLKLLQGKSIT

-398 EIHFKVAS
+398 KIHFKVAS

-435 KNYLEVDSLQ
+435 KDYLEVDTLQ
-445 YLSLNGLYKA
+445 YLSLEGLYKA
-455 VNGNSGYCDA
+455 VNGNQGYCDA
-465 CFTKN
+465 CFTKK

>member
-1 MKKMM
+1 
-6 IKSLRR
+6 
-12 IQKNLMSYINQDRF
+12 MSYINQDRF
-26 IDHCAVFGTYNIKD
+26 IDHCAVFGTYDLKESI
-40 AVYSNILGLH
+40 YSTILGLH

-56 QEASGIFY
+56 QEASGVFY
-64 FQDNGQFSFKKGIGK
+64 FQESGLFSFKKGIGK
-79 VSEVYAGF
+79 VSEVYARF
-87 DHEQIENP
+87 DHEKIENP
-95 KVTNGHNRYS
+95 RVTNGHNRYS

-116 PLYAQINKDIISISH
+116 PLYAQINKDNISISH

-140 LKQILLEDGCI
+140 LKQNLLEDGCI

-182 KIEGAYS
+182 KVEGAYS

-210 VLGKKDSGYV
+210 VLGKKDNGFV
-220 ISSET
+220 LSSET

-231 NSTFEREINP
+231 NATFEREIDP
-241 GEIFLINDKGTRS
+241 GEILLINDKGIKS
-254 FSIANKVDKKFCI
+254 FSIANKVNKTFCI

-286 EARINI
+286 EVRINI
-292 GKELYLEKKENNSD
+292 GKQLYLENKENNSD

-358 KHNVNLKLLKGKSIT
+358 KHNVNLKLLQGKSIT

-398 EIHFKVAS
+398 KIHFKVAS

-435 KNYLEVDSLQ
+435 KDYLEVDTLQ
-445 YLSLNGLYKA
+445 YLSLEGLYKA
-455 VNGNSGYCDA
+455 VNGNRGYCDA
-465 CFTKN
+465 CFTKK